1 MADWKSLQIEVPGK
15 DLLEPT
21 RNALEGLLVLL
32 DTLKAILDT
41 IKTFLVDFG
50 NPIRALVEAL
60 IALIEETLLS
70 LKATGAFALFHV
82 PNPLEDPNFD
92 NHRGFDAFTEVF
104 KQSLFDSK
112 DFSRPQPRPG
122 STTGGFV
129 LMLVTADAPFA
140 LVGKIRQLM
149 RFFNRE
155 FSSPRYESPQNL
167 KAAPLG
173 AGGDPILSVLE
184 VFTSNPTSIGL
195 TWDLPTSSETPDLG
209 FHDVL
214 SRVANEFV
222 PPSFLVEKSTAI
234 NPTAELLDVLEL
246 LDPGKAGRVE
256 QGIVKRVAGSTS
268 TVIQRVPLR
277 DVYDDLVIK
286 FTESITLDTGIL
298 GVVGQLGRIRYVDN
312 DVEPGTTYYYRVRAF
327 SGSLSITS
335 DKQINF
341 GDPKAEQG
349 KAEPKVTWPSSDSD
363 PAASCVVGRPSSIVS
378 VKMPP
383 VLTGAAATFDVIG
396 NLRRVFQAAFTCDFH
411 RNIRG
416 TDVVIGEESLT
427 KLAGAIAG
435 FSAEQLL
442 AQVQRAP
449 GNTIADKMAALTA
462 VGSFEFPWENR
473 GIRRQA
479 ARLADGVGSAFLEA
493 GGTSLET
500 FRNLLQAPTPV
511 LSSPTLEAA
520 LSKLTNTTASDLD
533 QGLNFVAAYS
543 DNAFREAL
551 LEVVSLIKSF
561 TGGGLPPDWVS
572 FSPLRDIVPWSG
584 EIIYSLL
591 DKIQALVDAFNGVM
605 SELSDFI
612 SLLSRKIDTLERLLE
627 QLIQVLDFVES
638 LQIGAF
644 VLVVP
649 EVQGTVD
656 NWIAEVEQ
664 AGGTVPPSGPGGYS
678 AGVALAY
685 VGPNITAIKSAFSLI
700 FGL

>member
-21 RNALEGLLVLL
+21 RAALEGLLILL

-41 IKTFLVDFG
+41 IKTFLIDFG

-60 IALIEETLLS
+60 IGLIEETLLS

-82 PNPLEDPNFD
+82 PNPIEDPNFD

-104 KQSLFDSK
+104 RQSLYDSK
-112 DFSRPQPRPG
+112 DFNRPQPRTG

-140 LVGKIRQLM
+140 LVGKIKQLM

-173 AGGDPILSVLE
+173 PGGDPILSVLD
-184 VFTSNPTSIGL
+184 VFAKSSTSIGL

-209 FHDVL
+209 FQDVL

-222 PPSFLVEKSTAI
+222 PPNFLIEKSTDI
-234 NPTAELLDVLEL
+234 NPPSELINIADR
-246 LDPGKAGRVE
+246 LDPASAGKVE
-256 QGIVKRVAGSTS
+256 QVIDKLVAGTTS
-268 TVIQRVPLR
+268 TVAQRSLVR
-277 DVYDDLVIK
+277 DIYDDLYIK
-286 FTESITLDTGIL
+286 FNEYIVVDTGVTGI
-298 GVVGQLGRIRYVDN
+298 VGQLGRIRYVDS

-327 SGSLSITS
+327 SGSLDVTS

-341 GDPKAEQG
+341 AAPKAEQG
-349 KAEPKVTWPSSDSD
+349 KDEPKVTWPSSDSE
-363 PAASCVVGRPSSIVS
+363 PEASCVVGRASSIVS

-396 NLRRVFQAAFTCDFH
+396 NLRRVFQAAYTCDFH

-416 TDVVIGEESLT
+416 AEVVIGEESLT
-427 KLAGAIAG
+427 KLAGPIAG
-435 FSAEQLL
+435 FSSEQLL
-442 AQVQRAP
+442 GQILRAP
-449 GNTIADKMAALTA
+449 GNTIAAQMASLTA
-462 VGSFEFPWENR
+462 AASFEFPWENR

-479 ARLADGVGSAFLEA
+479 ARVADGVGSAFLEA
-493 GGTSLET
+493 GGTALET
-500 FRNLLQAPTPV
+500 FRDLLQAPNPV

-520 LSKLTNTTASDLD
+520 LTELTSTTATDLQ
-533 QGLNFVAAYS
+533 QGESFVAAYD
-543 DNAFREAL
+543 DNDFREAL
-551 LEVVSLIKSF
+551 LGVVTHIKSF

-591 DKIQALVDAFNGVM
+591 DKIQSLVDAFNGVM
-605 SELSDFI
+605 GELNDFI

-649 EVQGTVD
+649 EVQGSVD
-656 NWIAEVEQ
+656 NWVAEVEQ

-700 FGL
+700 FGV